1 MIFAASRLTVLAM
14 TAPQPSWKALAI
26 TFRLV
31 PGGPDAMMN
40 GLGRFNPS
48 TVVARV
54 GIFPIPLSVAKV
66 NGHPGTVR
74 GKIQERIVVGN
85 GISGQGGIASSSG
98 SCRIVAGAGHVLQ
111 SGTTIHLWVETRPRG
126 ARGRAPSRLF
136 FLCLLL
142 PPATSLS
149 P

>member
-1 MIFAASRLTVLAM
+1 MIFEASRLTVLAM

-54 GIFPIPLSVAKV
+54 GIFLFPSLLQREIRILRRFGGNFKGALWRRRPCRVLPAPLYPSAYR
-66 NGHPGTVR
+66 N
-74 GKIQERIVVGN
+74 
-85 GISGQGGIASSSG
+85 
-98 SCRIVAGAGHVLQ
+98 
-111 SGTTIHLWVETRPRG
+111 RPRG
-126 ARGRAPSRLF
+126 RPPWHIP
-136 FLCLLL
+136 LLI
-142 PPATSLS
+142 
-149 P
+149 